1 MPADYITQKN
11 ARTAALANDPRCA
24 ITHFVKFHTE
34 RGCTF
39 TIQSTD
45 VAGDNDSLCPARAT
59 DVLDIIRA
67 VFEIEIATFAITNAQ
82 GGSGGWVT
90 FMYPSDLTCAPSE
103 SVTDYGLNPTT
114 SEWEKAWDAHIDPLG
129 Y

>member
-1 MPADYITQKN
+1 MPADYIAQKT

-24 ITHFVKFHTE
+24 ITHFVKFHAD

-45 VAGDNDSLCPARAT
+45 VPGDNDGLCPARAT
-59 DVLDIIRA
+59 DPLDIIRA
-67 VFEIEIATFAITNAQ
+67 VFEIEIATFAITNPQ

-90 FMYPSDLTCAPSE
+90 FMYPSNLTCAPSE
-103 SVTDYGLNPTT
+103 AVTDYGVNPT
-114 SEWEKAWDAHIDPLG
+114 SDEWAKAWDAHIDVYG